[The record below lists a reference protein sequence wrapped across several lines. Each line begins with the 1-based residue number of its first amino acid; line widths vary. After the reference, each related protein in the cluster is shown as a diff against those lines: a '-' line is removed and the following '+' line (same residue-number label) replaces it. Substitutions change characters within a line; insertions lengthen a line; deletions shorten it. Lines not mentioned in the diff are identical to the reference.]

1 MAKLDSYLARKAA
14 AVQQRQADFRAN
26 PGAAVVTLTATSKV
40 AGITGARPTRMGE
53 TVVISDSGPGLAG
66 HALGPT
72 APEMLLGALASCL
85 VHTYL
90 LQAVLLNI
98 PIDHVEV
105 STSGTLDYATV
116 VGLPYDQPPRMQNL
130 NYTAQVESWCIART
144 NRDAPHRRRDHMP
157 GAEYPALS
165 RRSQACCGRLSPVG
179 IYISTI
185 IPLEEPVSANP
196 CVQNGMNHAA
206 LRGKSPVL

>member
-1 MAKLDSYLARKAA
+1 MAKLDSYLARKAE
-14 AVQQRQADFRAN
+14 AVKQRQADFQAN
-26 PGAAVVTLTATSKV
+26 PDAAVVTLTATSKV

-98 PIDHVEV
+98 PLDHVEV
-105 STSGTLDYATV
+105 TTSGTLDYATV
-116 VGLPYDQPPRMQNL
+116 VGLPYEQPPRMENIT
-130 NYTAQVESWCIART
+130 YTAHVETSASKEQI
-144 NRDAPHRRRDHMP
+144 
-157 GAEYPALS
+157 EALHT
-165 RRSQACCGRLSPVG
+165 AV
-179 IYISTI
+179 
-185 IPLEEPVSANP
+185 EET
-196 CVQNGMNHAA
+196 C
-206 LRGKSPVL
+206 PVLNTLRFPVEVRHVKAEKPS